1 MTSRRVLA
9 AQSAQS
15 TTCKRSVHV
24 REMVRRMLNTSG
36 RLEWDTHVAPVLM
49 DYLARMMEAGYNEP
63 YRKVTLERALAVF
76 DQMKDKENKGIQP
89 INRPKDWN
97 LAERRKQKNKKQRSW
112 ATRGGFIAPII
123 IPSTPNSELLKMM
136 REVARTESEPGLRFK
151 IVERGGT
158 TIKRQVQNSNPTG
171 QLGCQ
176 SGDCPA
182 CQGGRGRGG
191 NCRRS
196 NVQYEF
202 GCNLCPE
209 DRKHVYIGETARN
222 LYTRGK
228 EHTSNFVARNKES
241 FMKNHQ
247 IEKHHGADADFSA
260 TVTGRFRDCLSRQVS
275 EGVHIRRSQHIVLN
289 SKTEWHQPALWRIRS
304 EIVSD

>member
-1 MTSRRVLA
+1 MGWDN
-9 AQSAQS
+9 
-15 TTCKRSVHV
+15 HV
-24 REMVRRMLNTSG
+24 S
-36 RLEWDTHVAPVLM
+36 PVLM
-49 DYLARMMEAGYNEP
+49 DYLARMMEAGYNEH

-76 DQMKDKENKGIQP
+76 DKMKEKENEGIQP

-97 LAERRKQKNKKQRSW
+97 LADRRKQKNRKQRSW
-112 ATRGGFIAPII
+112 GTRGGFIAPII

-158 TIKRQVQNSNPTG
+158 TIKRQVQNSNSTG

-182 CQGGRGRGG
+182 CQGGRGQGG

-202 GCNLCPE
+202 ACNLCPE
-209 DRKHVYIGETARN
+209 ERKHVYIRETARN

-228 EHTSNFVARNKES
+228 EHASNFAARNKES
-241 FMKNHQ
+241 FMKKHQ
-247 IEKHHGADADFSA
+247 EEQHHGAEANFTA
-260 TVTGRFRDCLSRQVS
+260 TVTGRFTDCLSRQVS
-275 EGVHIRRSQHIVLN
+275 EGVQIRRSKHTVLN